1 MMLRED
7 CRTSIAIIES
17 TCLAVV
23 SQFVT
28 SVPKQKLSHPSDT
41 PVCLATEQIT
51 AIGSIWQVVL

>member
-23 SQFVT
+23 GQFVT
-28 SVPKQKLSHPSDT
+28 SVPKQKLLHPPDI
-41 PVCLATEQIT
+41 PVCLATKQIT
-51 AIGSIWQVVL
+51 AIGSIW

>member
-7 CRTSIAIIES
+7 CRTSIAITES

-23 SQFVT
+23 GQFVT
-28 SVPKQKLSHPSDT
+28 SVPKQKLLHPSDI

-51 AIGSIWQVVL
+51 AIWQVAL

>member
-23 SQFVT
+23 GQFVT
-28 SVPKQKLSHPSDT
+28 SVPKQKLLHPSDT